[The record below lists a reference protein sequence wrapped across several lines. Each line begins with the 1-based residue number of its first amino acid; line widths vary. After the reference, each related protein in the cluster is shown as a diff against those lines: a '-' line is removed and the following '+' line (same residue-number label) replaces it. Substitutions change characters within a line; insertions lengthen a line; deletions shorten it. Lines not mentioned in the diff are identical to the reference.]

1 MKDKHMGIGFA
12 TGRKNFKKVLLSH
25 LRTWEASK
33 KELQG
38 KDHIRLHLFVS
49 YDIEYRDTKSTDYT
63 NLPQEVVDAFE
74 SITFVGEKNSLRSLE
89 RIRGSGKYTN
99 EDLDALF
106 GSGYAGKRNEIL
118 FAAIESKMDYLLFLD
133 DDEYPMA
140 VTKKNDVCLW
150 SGQKVISS
158 HLKEIP
164 KADYTHGYHCG
175 YISPIPQIQ
184 FNETLTETTF
194 RLFIEAISNDIVN
207 WEEIKRLVESG
218 GVTYASTNILI
229 NQKILAV
236 PQLNGCKFISGAN
249 LCINLTDPQKTFPFY
264 NPPGARGEDTFLS
277 TLLQERTVLKIPC
290 YTFHDGFSSYQYLL
304 EGSLPLQLKPITSE
318 AAEINERFL
327 NACIGW
333 IRYKPLL
340 VYIIDKDNYEQRMKA
355 IRKALDAT
363 LPIISAFF
371 TDDRFLDILTELD
384 RYVSDTENHYR
395 LFQTVQNTW
404 ARIVR
409 EIE

>member
-1 MKDKHMGIGFA
+1 MDSFD
-12 TGRKNFKKVLLSH
+12 
-25 LRTWEASK
+25 
-33 KELQG
+33 EL
-38 KDHIRLHLFVS
+38 K
-49 YDIEYRDTKSTDYT
+49 
-63 NLPQEVVDAFE
+63 EVVRRLRAEDGCPWDRE
-74 SITFVGEKNSLRSLE
+74 QTHGSLKAPVIEEAAEVICGINIYEQTGNAENLKE
-89 RIRGSGKYTN
+89 ELG
-99 EDLDALF
+99 DL
-106 GSGYAGKRNEIL
+106 
-118 FAAIESKMDYLLFLD
+118 LLQVIMQAQIAEEEGIFSLD
-133 DDEYPMA
+133 D
-140 VTKKNDVCLW
+140 VVR
-150 SGQKVISS
+150 GI
-158 HLKEIP
+158 
-164 KADYTHGYHCG
+164 
-175 YISPIPQIQ
+175 
-184 FNETLTETTF
+184 TEKMIRRHPHVF
-194 RLFIEAISNDIVN
+194 GNANVRDAEEVLVN

-371 TDDRFLDILTELD
+371 TDDRFLDILTEFD
-384 RYVSDTENHYR
+384 RYVSGTENHYR